1 MELYSDIGTCYRDQG
16 ILCTEDECG
25 WCDTIRYNA
34 KETKMAERN
43 IDRTKPA
50 ATRWEVKFKG
60 PWSYWIVTAYTLLEA
75 VDEAKK
81 IAAENNKSED
91 DLLGVTYLMY

>member
-1 MELYSDIGTCYRDQG
+1 
-16 ILCTEDECG
+16 
-25 WCDTIRYNA
+25 
-34 KETKMAERN
+34 MAERN
-43 IDRTKPA
+43 FDRTKPA
-50 ATRWEVKFKG
+50 VTRWEVRFKG
-60 PWSYWIVTAYTLLEA
+60 PWSHWIVTAYTLLEA